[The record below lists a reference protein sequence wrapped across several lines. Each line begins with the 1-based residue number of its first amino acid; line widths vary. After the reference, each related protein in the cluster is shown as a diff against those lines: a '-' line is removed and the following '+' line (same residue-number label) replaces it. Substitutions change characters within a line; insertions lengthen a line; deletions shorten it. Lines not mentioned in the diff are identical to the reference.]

1 MRRRWK
7 YGLVFASAFVVLLG
21 LLVSGVFRSR
31 EPEYEGKKLSE
42 WVEMY
47 PSFGLPGDADLA
59 ARGVRAIGSNG
70 IPFLL
75 KWLEYEPSPLRQK
88 FFAAINDAAKR
99 LGLSYRHYDVREW
112 RRATGAAE
120 GLLVIG
126 PPAYPTVKELAR
138 VMHATNTTISATHAY
153 RVLNAWV
160 FESKDWRLAP
170 VLKEMLNDPNQKMR
184 EFAAH
189 GLRVIGSPVQESK
202 PAQSARPAR

>member
-1 MRRRWK
+1 MPPPR
-7 YGLVFASAFVVLLG
+7 
-21 LLVSGVFRSR
+21 
-31 EPEYEGKKLSE
+31 
-42 WVEMY
+42 
-47 PSFGLPGDADLA
+47 
-59 ARGVRAIGSNG
+59 SNG

-88 FFAAINDAAKR
+88 FFATINDAAKR
-99 LGLSYRHYDVREW
+99 LGLSYRHYDVGE

-160 FESKDWRLAP
+160 FESKDWRLVP

-189 GLRVIGSPVQESK
+189 GLRVIGSAVPYESG
-202 PAQSARPAR
+202 AQPINSAR